1 MDPRDRIITGLLFTL
16 AYDWNVHRRNRN
28 RVRDIAEER
37 NTIIDRYNDLVTQ
50 YNDLIGTLAQ
60 RETQVEY
67 LVDMLDKN
75 DIEPDE
81 FDIIA
86 LNNPISSE

>member
-1 MDPRDRIITGLLFTL
+1 MDPRDRIIASLVLGL
-16 AYDWNVHRRNRN
+16 AYDWSVHRRNRN
-28 RVRDIAEER
+28 RVRTIAAER
-37 NTIIDRYNDLVTQ
+37 NAVIDRYNDLVTQ
-50 YNDLIGTLAQ
+50 HNELIDTFAQ
-60 RETQVEY
+60 RELQVEY
-67 LVDMLDKN
+67 LIDMLTKH